1 MKNFTVK
8 ALALALMMVG
18 GSAMAASTDVSELL
32 GPTTVTGG
40 SVHFTGSVVNAAC
53 AVAEDSI
60 NKTVDMGQVRLAA
73 FGEAPA
79 AGNVANQ
86 KTPFTIKLTDCD
98 TNVSTQASVTFNGT
112 AAAGYSSVLDNT
124 AGAGG
129 AQGVGIQIY
138 DTDGTALD
146 LGKASKAATLIDGD
160 NTMSFSADYI
170 ATNSTLAAGN
180 VDATATF
187 NVTYQ

>member
-1 MKNFTVK
+1 MKNLTVK
-8 ALALALMMVG
+8 GLTLALMMVG
-18 GSAMAASTDVSELL
+18 GSAMAMGGSSDATGPDTVS
-32 GPTTVTGG
+32 GG

-53 AVAEDSI
+53 AVAQDSV

-73 FGEAPA
+73 FGDTPT
-79 AGNVANQ
+79 AGTAANQ
-86 KTPFTIKLTDCD
+86 KTPFSITLTDCD
-98 TNVSTQASVTFNGT
+98 TQVSTEATVTFNG
-112 AAAGYSSVLDNT
+112 AAAKDNAGVLDNM

-129 AQGVGIQIY
+129 AQGIGVQIY

-160 NTMSFSADYI
+160 NVMSFSADYI
-170 ATNSTLAAGN
+170 TTASTLTAGN

>member
-1 MKNFTVK
+1 M
-8 ALALALMMVG
+8 
-18 GSAMAASTDVSELL
+18 
-32 GPTTVTGG
+32 
-40 SVHFTGSVVNAAC
+40 
-53 AVAEDSI
+53 
-60 NKTVDMGQVRLAA
+60 
-73 FGEAPA
+73 
-79 AGNVANQ
+79 
-86 KTPFTIKLTDCD
+86 
-98 TNVSTQASVTFNGT
+98 TFNGT